1 MKDHTFHVIM
11 IGLLAASLFF
21 LFLHGR
27 GAVPPP
33 PDNRN
38 TISVSGFAEQ
48 NVAPDQAKLVVQIET
63 EGKTAQEAQDMNAEV
78 SANVLAAAQ
87 RFLPKKQIETIGYS
101 LMKQQSYDPQTGK
114 PLFLGYAHVHTLQ
127 LTLDDLDRMGDLL
140 DALPAV
146 GVTHLQGISFLL
158 SKEKERMVREEILQ
172 LAVQQAQHKADVL
185 ADAFHVRRGKPV
197 MISETNSFFTPSRT
211 SPETLFSAAR
221 APEVLPGDVTVSV
234 SVQAAFV
241 LS

>member
-1 MKDHTFHVIM
+1 
-11 IGLLAASLFF
+11 
-21 LFLHGR
+21 
-27 GAVPPP
+27 
-33 PDNRN
+33 
-38 TISVSGFAEQ
+38 
-48 NVAPDQAKLVVQIET
+48 
-63 EGKTAQEAQDMNAEV
+63 
-78 SANVLAAAQ
+78 
-87 RFLPKKQIETIGYS
+87 
-101 LMKQQSYDPQTGK
+101 
-114 PLFLGYAHVHTLQ
+114 
-127 LTLDDLDRMGDLL
+127 
-140 DALPAV
+140 
-146 GVTHLQGISFLL
+146 
-158 SKEKERMVREEILQ
+158 MVREEILQ